1 MGQGKAGEFS
11 IVSSAGIRM
20 IDTNFGVTTT
30 VNVLSFEREFS
41 RWLSDTSSRTL
52 VRALVSGH
60 WVDGESWEFGV
71 LRLNQAPVF
80 SQARLDAELLGLLRQ
95 HSRFADQR
103 HLVLLGA
110 DGGSVSAELVIA
122 LQKRVDWR
130 LEEFSDHAV
139 GRSRLPQYRATRLD
153 RRQALLALCDAAAG

>member
-11 IVSSAGIRM
+11 IVFYTSIRI

-41 RWLSDTSSRTL
+41 RWLTDTSSRTL
-52 VRALVSGH
+52 ARELVSGH
-60 WVDGESWEFGV
+60 WVDRESWEFRV

-95 HSRFADQR
+95 HSGFAD
-103 HLVLLGA
+103 
-110 DGGSVSAELVIA
+110 
-122 LQKRVDWR
+122 
-130 LEEFSDHAV
+130 
-139 GRSRLPQYRATRLD
+139 
-153 RRQALLALCDAAAG
+153 